1 MKIPKQEEGQGLVE
15 YALLL
20 VLVAIVII
28 GILTVLGSSITV
40 VYAKVIGGL
49 NGQTVTGQ
57 GIEAIVTGY
66 DANITQG
73 TGGCSGTVSNISFI
87 GLDDGNI
94 LKSGT
99 VSIKILVDGATVSTL
114 SGGTVQFRD
123 GNSGRSLFSFGRQR
137 LRRPSRRR
145 LMN

>member
-114 SGGTVQFRD
+114 SGGT
-123 GNSGRSLFSFGRQR
+123 GSSGMGTLAGPYSVSGGSGCAVRVVGG
-137 LRRPSRRR
+137 
-145 LMN
+145 

>member
-114 SGGTVQFRD
+114 SGGTSS
-123 GNSGRSLFSFGRQR
+123 SGMGTLAGPYSVSGGSGCAVRVVGG
-137 LRRPSRRR
+137 
-145 LMN
+145 